1 MSLRLY
7 IDHNVHAEIVHGLR
21 RRDVDCLTA
30 AEDGRSKIDD
40 DALLDRATALGRVML
55 SQDIDLLAIAIA
67 RMRAGTFFAGVIYA
81 PQMGVTIGDA
91 IRDAELMA
99 KGMQPEE
106 MRNWIERLPLR

>member
-7 IDHNVHAEIVHGLR
+7 IDHNVHAEIVRGLR

-30 AEDGRSKIDD
+30 AEDGRQELEDEP
-40 DALLDRATALGRVML
+40 LLDRSTALGRVMF
-55 SQDIDLLAIAIA
+55 SQDLDMLTIAAA
-67 RMRAGTFFAGVIYA
+67 RMRAGTTFAGVIYA

-99 KGMQPEE
+99 NTMQPEE
-106 MRNWIERLPLR
+106 MLNWIERLPLR